1 MNVTGVNCAE
11 RVQVQ
16 SFPCQTLLMGEDIL
30 EDEEDKGLG
39 PSLPSTMASSQTSLP
54 VCALT
59 IEYRQGRSLP
69 LQLNALVRIVAPVH
83 AGIKHG
89 SHSGYS

>member
-1 MNVTGVNCAE
+1 MMNVKEKE

-16 SFPCQTLLMGEDIL
+16 SFLCQTQLMGEDVL

-59 IEYRQGRSLP
+59 SEYCQGRSLP
-69 LQLNALVRIVAPVH
+69 LQLNTLVRGVAPVH
-83 AGIKHG
+83 AGIKH
-89 SHSGYS
+89 SSQSAFS